1 MPWHELKLLK
11 WKQEESKPMEKP
23 KVSTTTMSVTL
34 ENAADAETSLMTRAS
49 KMVTK
54 KKRRRNLLL
63 GKLSDDLDYLEG
75 LLTDVQLADARD
87 VDDDDDGGGGRA
99 SAGKR
104 PVAKRPTNDSVHL
117 KRAAEEAISFL
128 NYRQEFWSQFKPIY
142 SKQ

>member
-11 WKQEESKPMEKP
+11 WKQEESKPIEKP
-23 KVSTTTMSVTL
+23 KVSTTTMSTAL
-34 ENAADAETSLMTRAS
+34 ENVADSELSLTTRAS
-49 KMVTK
+49 KMATK

-75 LLTDVQLADARD
+75 LLTDVQLADATRD
-87 VDDDDDGGGGRA
+87 VDDDDGR
-99 SAGKR
+99 SSTGKR
-104 PVAKRPTNDSVHL
+104 PVAKRPTNDSLHL
-117 KRAAEEAISFL
+117 KRAAEDAISFL

>member
-1 MPWHELKLLK
+1 
-11 WKQEESKPMEKP
+11 
-23 KVSTTTMSVTL
+23 MSVTL

-49 KMVTK
+49 KLATK

-75 LLTDVQLADARD
+75 LLTDVQLADAKD

-117 KRAAEEAISFL
+117 KRAAEDAISFL